1 MNVGRVREL
10 LKQGDIELDLSL
22 PHALTEARKDGLTTD
37 DLEAA
42 VMFGEVIEDYG
53 ERVLLLH
60 TVPDYQIP
68 FHIVL
73 EFLAGDER
81 ATVVTAYVPD
91 RDVWEADWKSRKRAR
106 DKKGTDDEKT
116 MQP

>member
-1 MNVGRVREL
+1 MNLTRVREL
-10 LKQGDIELDLSL
+10 VKRGAIELDLSL

-42 VMFGEVIEDYG
+42 VTLGEVIEDYG
-53 ERVLLLH
+53 ERVLLFH
-60 TVPDYQIP
+60 SMPDYQIP

-73 EFLAGDER
+73 EFLAGDDR

-91 RDVWEADWKSRKRAR
+91 PNLWEADWKTRKKAK
-106 DKKGTDDEKT
+106 DKKHR
-116 MQP
+116 Q

>member
-1 MNVGRVREL
+1 MNLRRVREL
-10 LKQGDIELDLSL
+10 VKQGEIELDLSL

-42 VMFGEVIEDYG
+42 VMSGQIVEDYG

-60 TVPDYQIP
+60 SVLDYQIP

-73 EFLAGDER
+73 EFVVGDDR

-91 RDVWEADWKSRKRAR
+91 RNLWEADWKTRKKIR
-106 DKKGTDDEKT
+106 DKKKKR
-116 MQP
+116 

>member
-1 MNVGRVREL
+1 MNLRRVREL
-10 LKQGDIELDLSL
+10 VKQGEIELDLSL
-22 PHALTEARKDGLTTD
+22 LHALTEARKDGLTTD

-42 VMFGEVIEDYG
+42 VMSGQIVEDYG

-60 TVPDYQIP
+60 SVPDYQIP

-73 EFLAGDER
+73 EFVVGDDR

-91 RDVWEADWKSRKRAR
+91 RNLWEADWKTRKQAK
-106 DKKGTDDEKT
+106 DKKHRR
-116 MQP
+116 